1 MSFGFLSANVLDG
14 QVCKV
19 RHFGLSFCRRG
30 LLASRVPYYP
40 NSDSRYQ
47 FTCITVRGD
56 IELNPGPTSCS
67 VCKKVIARNH
77 RALSCDQC
85 TLWCHMKCSRV
96 KLREYKRL
104 QQTGFAQDVFNR
116 RTFCWC
122 INFVGRRRIL
132 RRYTEHVKLVKHQGE
147 FPSRSY

>member
-104 QQTGFAQDVFNR
+104 QQTGFAQHVFQPPYLLLMHQFC
-116 RTFCWC
+116 RTKAN
-122 INFVGRRRIL
+122 IMQR
-132 RRYTEHVKLVKHQGE
+132 H
-147 FPSRSY
+147 